1 MRRGIV
7 LLIVLFLSM
16 PHSFVSAEEDS
27 IGWTLSAGGASDDM
41 LANHAITE
49 SGVLVVAG
57 SFSNGIGFDSNG
69 IEGDASG
76 NDDIFIAQASPEGV
90 WTNVTG
96 IGSVGD
102 DAIVDLALHASGD
115 IIVIGYFCRETDRS
129 SCNLTLNDEIVLEK
143 PSASD
148 DSGGIFIARAAI
160 TENSLQWIWAL
171 HATDTVAIEPRTLSV
186 STNGTIAFSFSN
198 LGVVSINGED
208 YPSGGALS
216 IMKIDGNGNFLTL
229 TSFDSGSGILDFNY
243 HCFGPNGNLYVVS
256 SFTVSILSAN
266 NEDIESNG
274 NSDIMYAKVDLDG
287 AIISIE
293 TFGGSGYEWPSACAV
308 DSTGQLYIAGQFEE
322 QMTIQN
328 QTFESNGFSDIFVL
342 RFSADMILAGSLTAG
357 GAGPDSVAD
366 IEISSQG
373 SIFINGGYGLNL
385 TIGNDV
391 LQDADGNKYLLDGFI
406 GQISADDEWLWAI
419 SVSGSNNI
427 QPIGIDS
434 TNTSSPVASFIF
446 KGQAETNSNLNS
458 SVGGTDFLIWQY
470 GSDFDGDGIIDG
482 EDNCYKVVNPEQRD
496 YDSDGQGDLCDSDD
510 DGDGILDDYDDCN
523 PDLNNSSDTGW
534 FSDQYTDHDGD
545 GCRDSGMEDD
555 DDDNDGI
562 LDVED
567 NCPEGSIDWVS
578 TIEEDQDSDGCSD
591 QDSDGDGFV
600 DQMDICPDI
609 SDPSQTDLDNDGT
622 GDACDEDIDGDGI
635 FNPIDKCPVD
645 EPLWQSNEETDHDSD
660 GCINEIDTD
669 DDADGYLDDS
679 DSCPRGLMN
688 WNASLDRDEDG
699 CSNAEDDDDD
709 ADGLLDEVD
718 SCPQSVVI
726 GPAGYLQDY
735 DEDGCLDPVEDDDD
749 DGDGIIDANDE
760 CKFTFPQLAVNPNG
774 CSNSE
779 LDDDGD
785 GVTNVDDLCPNS
797 ESGAPVSA
805 NGCIT
810 KIIQDEIESEEGEE
824 GLETSTILFLM
835 AGLIFVVAVVIVV
848 RKGDQE
854 TTDEGVEQDDNQAL
868 GPEIQE

>member
-7 LLIVLFLSM
+7 LLLVLFLSM

-27 IGWTLSAGGASDDM
+27 IGWTLGAGGASDDM
-41 LANHAITE
+41 LANHVITE

-69 IEGDASG
+69 IEGDANG
-76 NDDIFIAQASPEGV
+76 NNDIFIAQASPEGV
-90 WTNVTG
+90 WTNATG

-102 DAIVDLALHASGD
+102 DAIVDLALHSSGD

-129 SCNLTLNDEIVLEK
+129 SCNLTLNDEIVLQK
-143 PSASD
+143 PSAAD

-160 TENSLQWIWAL
+160 TQDSLQWVWAL

-186 STNGTIAFSFSN
+186 SNNGSIAFSFSN
-198 LGVVSINGED
+198 LGLVSINGED

-216 IMKIDGNGNFLTL
+216 VMKIDENGNFLTL

-274 NSDIMYAKVDLDG
+274 NSDIMYAKIDLDG
-287 AIISIE
+287 AIIWIE

-308 DSTGQLYIAGQFEE
+308 DITGQLYIAGQFEE

-328 QTFESNGFSDIFVL
+328 QTFESEGFSDIFVL
-342 RFSADMILAGSLTAG
+342 RFSTDMVLAGSLTAG

-366 IEISSQG
+366 LEISSQG
-373 SIFINGGYGLNL
+373 SIFINGGYGLNF
-385 TIGNDV
+385 TIGNDI
-391 LQDADGNKYLLDGFI
+391 LQDADGNKYVLDGFI

-419 SVSGSNNI
+419 SVTGSNNI

-482 EDNCYKVVNPEQRD
+482 EDNCYKIVNPEQRD
-496 YDSDGQGDLCDSDD
+496 YDNDGKGDLCDSDD
-510 DGDGILDDYDDCN
+510 DGDGILDDYDDCT
-523 PDLNNSSDTGW
+523 PDLNNSSDTDW
-534 FSDQYTDHDGD
+534 VSDQYTDHDSD

-578 TIEEDQDSDGCSD
+578 TTEEDQDSDGCSD
-591 QDSDGDGFV
+591 QDSDSDGIV
-600 DQMDICPDI
+600 DQMDICPNVA
-609 SDPSQTDLDNDGT
+609 DPSQSDLDNDDK
-622 GDACDEDIDGDGI
+622 GDACDEDIDGDGVL
-635 FNPIDKCPVD
+635 NSIDKCPVD
-645 EPLWQSNEETDHDSD
+645 EPLWQSNNDTDHDSD
-660 GCINEIDTD
+660 GCTNEIDTD
-669 DDADGYLDDS
+669 DDGDGYLDDS
-679 DSCPRGLMN
+679 DSCPRGLIN
-688 WNASLDRDEDG
+688 WNTSLDRDEDG

-709 ADGLLDEVD
+709 ADGFLDEED

-805 NGCIT
+805 NGCVT
-810 KIIQDEIESEEGEE
+810 KIIQDEIESEGEEE
-824 GLETSTILFLM
+824 GLETSTILFLL
-835 AGLIFVVAVVIVV
+835 AGLIFVVALVIVL
-848 RKGDQE
+848 RKEDQE
-854 TTDEGVEQDDNQAL
+854 TPDEDVRQEDNQVIE
-868 GPEIQE
+868 PEIQE

>member
-7 LLIVLFLSM
+7 LLLVLFLSM
-16 PHSFVSAEEDS
+16 PHSFVSAEEDT
-27 IGWTLSAGGASDDM
+27 IGWTLVAGGASDDM

-57 SFSNGIGFDSNG
+57 SFSSGIGFDLNG
-69 IEGDASG
+69 IEGDNYG
-76 NDDIFIAQASPEGV
+76 NNDIFIAQASPEGA
-90 WTNVTG
+90 WTNTTG
-96 IGSVGD
+96 IGSVGN
-102 DAIVDLALHASGD
+102 DAIVDLALHPSGD
-115 IIVIGYFCRETDRS
+115 IIVIGYFCRETDRI
-129 SCNLTLNDEIVLEK
+129 SCNMTLNDQIVLEK
-143 PSASD
+143 LSESD
-148 DSGGIFIARAAI
+148 NDGGIFVARAAI

-186 STNGTIAFSFSN
+186 SNNGTIAFSFSN
-198 LGVVSINGED
+198 LGVMSVNGED

-216 IMKIDGNGNFLTL
+216 IMKIDENSNVLTL
-229 TSFDSGSGILDFNY
+229 TSFYSGSEILDFNY

-266 NEDIESNG
+266 NEYIESNG

-287 AIISIE
+287 VVIWIE

-322 QMTIQN
+322 QMIIQN
-328 QTFESNGFSDIFVL
+328 QTFESNGFSDIFIL
-342 RFSADMILAGSLTAG
+342 RFSTDMALAGSLTAG
-357 GAGPDSVAD
+357 GAGPDNVAD
-366 IEISSQG
+366 LEISSQG
-373 SIFINGGYGLNL
+373 SIFINGGYGLNF

-419 SVSGSNNI
+419 SITSSNNI

-458 SVGGTDFLIWQY
+458 SVGGSDIIIWQY

-482 EDNCYKVVNPEQRD
+482 EDNCYMIVNPEQRD
-496 YDSDGQGDLCDSDD
+496 YDNDGKGDLCDSDD
-510 DGDGILDDYDDCN
+510 DDDGILDDYDDCT

-534 FSDQYTDHDGD
+534 VSDQYTDHDSD

-578 TIEEDQDSDGCSD
+578 TIEEDQDRDGCSD
-591 QDSDGDGFV
+591 QDSDADGFV
-600 DQMDICPDI
+600 DQMDICPNI
-609 SDPSQTDLDNDGT
+609 ADPSQSDLDNDGT
-622 GDACDEDIDGDGI
+622 GDACDEDIDGDGVL
-635 FNPIDKCPVD
+635 NPIDKCPVD
-645 EPLWQSNEETDHDSD
+645 EPLWQSNEDTDHDSD
-660 GCINEIDTD
+660 GCANEIDTD

-688 WNASLDRDEDG
+688 WNASSDRDEDG
-699 CSNAEDDDDD
+699 CSDAEDDDDD
-709 ADGLLDEVD
+709 ADGFLDEED

-735 DEDGCLDPVEDDDD
+735 DGDGCLDPVEDDDD
-749 DGDGIIDANDE
+749 DGDGIIDENDE
-760 CKFTFPQLAVNPNG
+760 CKFTLSQLAVNPNG

-810 KIIQDEIESEEGEE
+810 KIIEDEIESEESDE
-824 GLETSTILFLM
+824 GLATSTILFSM

-848 RKGDQE
+848 RKDDQE
-854 TTDEGVEQDDNQAL
+854 KPDEDVRQEDNQL
-868 GPEIQE
+868 IEPEIQE